1 MKLYSGVLQLTIPLN
16 NLVELPRHKGG
27 VHKQKQILYLINE
40 I

>member
-1 MKLYSGVLQLTIPLN
+1 MKLYSGVLLIAIPQN

-27 VHKQKQILYLINE
+27 VFKQKQLLHLINE

>member
-1 MKLYSGVLQLTIPLN
+1 MKLYSGVLQLTIPQN

-27 VHKQKQILYLINE
+27 AFKQKQKLYLINE